1 MNTISFSEKYYNLF
15 ELLENTPAFK
25 AVDTV
30 LISGGR

>member
-1 MNTISFSEKYYNLF
+1 MEVKFSEKYNQLF
-15 ELLENTPAFK
+15 ELLYNPSAYP